1 MTPLTLPNLLAV
13 DLILANGRV
22 LTMDDRDSEA
32 EAVAVKDGKIVAVGS
47 NADVRRL
54 AGPHTEQVD
63 LAGRVTVPGLAD
75 CHLHLA
81 SDAALHG
88 LVDVRYWFTNVRS
101 LEDILDRLRE
111 RAKTTPAGQWV
122 VARGSPLQEFRMAEQ
137 RRLNRHDLD
146 RALPDHPGYV
156 TFGAHITMAN
166 SRALQARGIT
176 RDSPD
181 PDGGVI
187 ERDPSTGEP
196 TGVLKERAQYIVRV
210 RDPGVSQQE
219 LEDNIV
225 AELKRCRSRGVTS
238 IHDIVVSAKEIKAY
252 VNLSNA
258 GRLPVR
264 VQLLIRVIESKV
276 SKESLLDL
284 GFLHGFGDDF
294 LKLGGI
300 KMSIDGGTTGRN
312 GAFSEPLIGES
323 ENKGIVRIEQDELDD
338 TVWRYHEMGMRI
350 CTHAVGD
357 IAHRMILSS
366 YEKALAKL
374 PRKDHRHRVEHLGN
388 WLFTPEMLDWSKRLE
403 IIPMPNASGLRH
415 VGDIYKPL
423 MGERMHWAYRFGT
436 ILREGF
442 RTTLASD
449 GPGSY
454 PSDPLRDLG
463 TAVSRKTLAGDVIN
477 PEEAITVEQGL
488 RAQTAN
494 AAYVGFEEQRLGSL
508 EVGKLADITVLGE
521 DPFQFPPERF
531 DELPVDLVVVDGK
544 VAFSR
549 Q

>member
-1 MTPLTLPNLLAV
+1 MPIPKLLAA
-13 DLILANGRV
+13 DLILAKGRV

-32 EAVAVKDGKIVAVGS
+32 QAVAVKDGKIVAVGS
-47 NADVRRL
+47 NAEVKEL
-54 AGPHTEQVD
+54 AGPRTEEID
-63 LAGRVTVPGLAD
+63 LAGRVAIPGLAD

-101 LEDILDRLRE
+101 LEDILDLLRE
-111 RAKTTPAGQWV
+111 RARVTPPGEWV

-166 SRALQARGIT
+166 SRALEACGIN
-176 RDSPD
+176 RDTPD

-196 TGVLKERAQYIVRV
+196 TGVLKERAQYLIRV
-210 RDPGVSQQE
+210 RDPGVSQQQ

-225 AELKRCRSRGVTS
+225 ALLERCRARGVTS

-252 VNLSNA
+252 VNLANA

-264 VQLLIRVIESKV
+264 VQLLIRVVESKV

-312 GAFSEPLIGES
+312 GAFSEPLIGED
-323 ENKGIVRIEQDELDD
+323 NKGIVRIEQDELDD
-338 TVWRYHEMGMRI
+338 AVWRYHEMGMR
-350 CTHAVGD
+350 CCVHAVGD
-357 IAHRMILSS
+357 IAHRMILAS
-366 YEKALAKL
+366 YEKALARL

-388 WLFTPEMLDWSKRLE
+388 WLFTPEVLEWCKRLE

-415 VGDIYKPL
+415 VGDVYKPL
-423 MGERMHWAYRFGT
+423 MGERMRWAYRFGT

-442 RTTLASD
+442 KTTFASD

-463 TAVSRKTLAGDVIN
+463 TAVSRQTVSGQVIN
-477 PEEAITVEQGL
+477 PEEAITVMQGL

-494 AAYVGFEEQRLGSL
+494 AAYVGFDEQRLGSL
-508 EVGKLADITVLGE
+508 EVGKLADITVLGA
-521 DPFQFPPERF
+521 DPFEFPPERF
-531 DELPVDLVVVDGK
+531 SELPVDLVVFDGR
-544 VAFSR
+544 VAS
-549 Q
+549 